1 VIAGARTADG
11 SGLFGATRSLLGG
24 DGPPQVMAG
33 MATTIGV
40 IATDALLNKA
50 QATQLASLAHHG
62 LARSVSPITPHDG
75 DAFFALATGSA
86 GGGGDLTALGAL
98 AAEVVARAIRNAVRA
113 ATGLNDPPLPAACD
127 LASRVS

>member
-1 VIAGARTADG
+1 
-11 SGLFGATRSLLGG
+11 
-24 DGPPQVMAG
+24 MAG

-40 IATDALLNKA
+40 IATDALLNKS

-75 DAFFALATGSA
+75 DAFFTLATGSA
-86 GGGGDLTALGAL
+86 GAGGDLTALGAL

-113 ATGLNDPPLPAACD
+113 ATTLPAAGAAPAIPAACD
-127 LASRVS
+127 MSGAC